1 MTAFGVCMIS
11 THFYPLAGGAE
22 KQAERL
28 SNWLIDHDIP
38 VMMVTK
44 QVEGSPRQEDLN
56 GITIYRVPVL
66 KGKVLGALSFMIM
79 GTLTLLRHRRKY
91 QVIHSHQIYSPTTIG
106 WIAARLLGRPLVIN
120 LHLGGEQGD
129 IQRLLRNPRMGRLRL
144 NVLKRDAD
152 AFIAISKEILEEM
165 RAEGIPEDKIH
176 FLVNAVD
183 PAVFHPVDT
192 EAKQAMRQK
201 LGLPVDSPIAIFIGR
216 LEQIKG
222 VHDLLAAWRDV
233 PDPAHLVIVGTGGQ
247 EDTLKAYA
255 LEHLSGRV
263 TFTGKRDNIPEFL
276 QATDTWVLPSY
287 GEGLPVALL
296 EAMSTGIPVVTTP
309 VGAIPE
315 IITTDENGLLVESG
329 DVPALTEAL
338 KRAIQDDETM
348 RQIGS
353 KARQT
358 VIDGYSLDSVSN
370 EYKTLFESLV
380 KKD

>member
-144 NVLKRDAD
+144 NILKRDAD

-233 PDPAHLVIVGTGGQ
+233 PAPAHLVIVGTGSQ

-255 LEHLSGRV
+255 AAHLSGRV

-348 RQIGS
+348 RQIGA